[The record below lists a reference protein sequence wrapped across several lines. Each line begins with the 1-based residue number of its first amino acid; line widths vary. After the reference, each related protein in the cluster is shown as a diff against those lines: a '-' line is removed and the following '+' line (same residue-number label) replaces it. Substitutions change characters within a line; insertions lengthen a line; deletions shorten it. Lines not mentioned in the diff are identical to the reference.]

1 MSKSKMI
8 RVILVEPDK
17 EPYVREISN
26 SLNSFQNIV
35 GGLIEYINLENNVDI
50 ICNDEGKMMGFDFN
64 RIIKNDVIA
73 GNFII
78 AGVNLKTGNIIS
90 IPKNKIENYLEMFS
104 LENHKKQIDYLK
116 AEFVESQELAFMKFL
131 PLENEKE

>member
-26 SLNSFQNIV
+26 SLKSFQNIV

-78 AGVNLKTGNIIS
+78 AGVNLKTGNTIS
-90 IPKNKIENYLEMFS
+90 IPENKIENYLEMFS
-104 LENHKKQIDYLK
+104 LESHKKQIDYLK
-116 AEFVESQELAFMKFL
+116 AEFVNSEELVFMEFK
-131 PLENEKE
+131 ENDN